1 MATWAFD
8 TSCRGIVTA
17 DDVPEIL
24 KEIAREM
31 PLTALAREI
40 GISHGNMSGYYY
52 GKKPMGLSVGRK
64 LIEWLDKRYAQKKE
78 AVSAATDTAG
88 KEESTVMSPSIDIV
102 PQVDKKEL
110 DAAQARI
117 AELDEA
123 LEAALAESSN
133 RQTQIERL
141 ERELAE
147 LRRVQGQQVAD
158 DDTIAV
164 LEGRV
169 ASQAQTICDLHD
181 QVDTL
186 RAEHLRDL
194 ETIRDLAVKALGLE
208 ARG

>member
-1 MATWAFD
+1 MPAWAFD

-24 KEIAREM
+24 REIAREM
-31 PLTALAREI
+31 PLTELARQI

-78 AVSAATDTAG
+78 AVSAATDTT
-88 KEESTVMSPSIDIV
+88 KEEKEITTMDPSIDIV
-102 PQVDKKEL
+102 SQVDKKEL

-117 AELDEA
+117 D
-123 LEAALAESSN
+123 
-133 RQTQIERL
+133 QL

-181 QVDTL
+181 QVDKL
-186 RAEHLRDL
+186 REEHLRDL
-194 ETIRDLAVKALGLE
+194 ETIRDLAVRALGLE
-208 ARG
+208 ARA